1 MKVDREARLVPLF
14 KGQEDEKES
23 AKETK
28 MERSWRQEEKKESFE
43 STNKAFQGQCDQL
56 CHMLLTELRDM
67 QTKLLH

>member
-28 MERSWRQEEKKESFE
+28 MERSWRQEEKKEREF
-43 STNKAFQGQCDQL
+43 
-56 CHMLLTELRDM
+56 
-67 QTKLLH
+67 